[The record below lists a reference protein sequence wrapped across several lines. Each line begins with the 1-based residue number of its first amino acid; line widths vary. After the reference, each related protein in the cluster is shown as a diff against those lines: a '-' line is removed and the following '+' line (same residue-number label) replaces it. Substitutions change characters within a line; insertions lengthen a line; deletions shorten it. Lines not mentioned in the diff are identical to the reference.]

1 MKPRSIEPAPLA
13 PERLLRRLQRM
24 HREHLRGIR
33 PALAHPPTRALRQ
46 RREAL
51 DAVFVAVLGVD
62 ALAGAEREA
71 GAEQAHGLALLADQ
85 VHLDAVPLAIVD
97 RAMGEGGKVEIAAE
111 LAVDPHQHIEIEASG
126 DAGGIVIS
134 VVGEAVPPLSLGRD

>member
-1 MKPRSIEPAPLA
+1 MKPRSIEPAPSA
-13 PERLLRRLQRM
+13 PERLLRRLQRV

-46 RREAL
+46 RAEAL

-62 ALAGAEREA
+62 ALARAEREA

-111 LAVDPHQHIEIEASG
+111 FAIDPYQHIEVEARG
-126 DAGGIVIS
+126 DAGGV
-134 VVGEAVPPLSLGRD
+134 VVGVVEQTLLL